1 MIKKLTITTAFVA
14 VGVMTSLGYTAVA
27 QTNQPTNRQTPTT
40 RPATPSNATQL
51 SDFDRAFVIRAAQSN
66 LAEVELS
73 QVALK
78 QASNDQVRQY
88 AQHMIDEH
96 TKANARLMQLL
107 EQNGLTPV
115 RPQLDAKHQAIR
127 AQLVQ
132 LTGQQ
137 FDQQYMDVMRQDHVE
152 TVALFQQAAQK
163 LQHPDLRA
171 FAKNTLPNLQNH
183 LQMAQAMTGNN
194 AATNRNTPSR

>member
-1 MIKKLTITTAFVA
+1 
-14 VGVMTSLGYTAVA
+14 MTSLSYTAIA
-27 QTNQPTNRQTPTT
+27 QTNQPTNQQTPTT
-40 RPATPSNATQL
+40 RPATPSNSTQL
-51 SDFDRAFVIRAAQSN
+51 SDFDRAFVTQAAQSN

-78 QASNDQVRQY
+78 QASSDQVRQY

-107 EQNGLTPV
+107 KQNGITLV

-137 FDQQYMDVMRQDHVE
+137 FDQQYMDVMREDHVV

-194 AATNRNTPSR
+194 AAGNQNTPSR

>member
-1 MIKKLTITTAFVA
+1 MIKKLTITTALVA
-14 VGVMTSLGYTAVA
+14 VGVMTSLGDTAVA

-40 RPATPSNATQL
+40 RPATPSNTTQL
-51 SDFDRAFVIRAAQSN
+51 SDFDRAFVIRAAQGN

-78 QASNDQVRQY
+78 QASSNQVRQY

-96 TKANARLMQLL
+96 TEANNRLMQLV
-107 EQNGLTPV
+107 QQKGLTPV

-127 AQLVQ
+127 EQLEK
-132 LTGQQ
+132 LSGQQ
-137 FDQQYMDVMRQDHVE
+137 FDQQYMSVMTLDHVQ
-152 TVALFQQAAQK
+152 TVELFQQAAQK
-163 LQHPDLRA
+163 VQDPDLRA